1 MSNDNPTA
9 DDVVID
15 EPTSESKGSQMEENL
30 KSKSTWFRI
39 LFICI
44 YAALVWLA
52 SLVGAFVVVLGF
64 LWKLFTG
71 EVNAQLRQAGQ
82 GIASYIYQAVRYM
95 TFNTDTKPFPFGE
108 SWPPGTE
115 EKSD

>member
-9 DDVVID
+9 DDIVID
-15 EPTSESKGSQMEENL
+15 ENNGASGSPMEDNL

-71 EVNAQLRQAGQ
+71 EINDQLRQAGQ
-82 GIASYIYQAVRYM
+82 AIASYIYQAVRYM

-108 SWPPGTE
+108 SWPSATE
-115 EKSD
+115 ETTD

>member
-9 DDVVID
+9 DDIAI
-15 EPTSESKGSQMEENL
+15 ENENGTPIEQNL
-30 KSKSTWFRI
+30 KSRSTWVRF

-64 LWKLFTG
+64 FWKLFTG
-71 EVNAQLRQAGQ
+71 EINTQLRQAGQ
-82 GIASYIYQAVRYM
+82 GIASYIFQAIRYM

-108 SWPPGTE
+108 SWPSGSDAETE
-115 EKSD
+115 SL

>member
-1 MSNDNPTA
+1 MSNDNPAA
-9 DDVVID
+9 DDIVIED
-15 EPTSESKGSQMEENL
+15 KDGAPIQQNL
-30 KSKSTWFRI
+30 KSRATWIRC

-64 LWKLFTG
+64 FWVLFTG
-71 EVNAQLRQAGQ
+71 EVNTQLSQAGQ

-108 SWPPGTE
+108 SWPSGMDADTE
-115 EKSD
+115 

>member
-1 MSNDNPTA
+1 MTNDNPTA

-15 EPTSESKGSQMEENL
+15 EPTSESKGPQMEANL
-30 KSKSTWFRI
+30 KSKSTWFRF

-52 SLVGAFVVVLGF
+52 SLVGAFVVVLGLF
-64 LWKLFTG
+64 WKLFTG
-71 EVNAQLRQAGQ
+71 DVNDQLRQAGQ

-108 SWPPGTE
+108 SWPSST
-115 EKSD
+115 DATTD

>member
-9 DDVVID
+9 DDVVIED
-15 EPTSESKGSQMEENL
+15 DKGTPIEKNL
-30 KSKSTWFRI
+30 KSRSTWVRC

-64 LWKLFTG
+64 FWMLFTG

-108 SWPPGTE
+108 SWPSGAHEDTE
-115 EKSD
+115 

>member
-1 MSNDNPTA
+1 MTNDNPTA
-9 DDVVID
+9 DDVVIE
-15 EPTSESKGSQMEENL
+15 EPTGESTGSPMEENL
-30 KSKSTWFRI
+30 KSNSTWFRI

-52 SLVGAFVVVLGF
+52 SLVGAFVVVLGL

-71 EVNAQLRQAGQ
+71 EVNDQLRQAGQ
-82 GIASYIYQAVRYM
+82 GIASYIFQAVRYM

-108 SWPPGTE
+108 SWPSADDTNAE
-115 EKSD
+115 